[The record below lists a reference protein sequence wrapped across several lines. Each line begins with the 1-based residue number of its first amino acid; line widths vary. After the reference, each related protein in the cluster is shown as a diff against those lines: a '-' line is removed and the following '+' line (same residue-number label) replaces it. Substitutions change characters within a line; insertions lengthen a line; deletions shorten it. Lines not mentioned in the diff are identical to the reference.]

1 MSFGIAVPAAQGLV
15 DLKDVRTLK
24 QSSLVLLEVPNG
36 YSDIATTGTP
46 GWAPYNGSSYQK
58 EYEVTVPSGK
68 TMDEV
73 VFRWRCFGGASSDLV
88 TPMVSVRDATT
99 VAIILQSD
107 DGIYYPEINLQFME
121 F

>member
-24 QSSLVLLEVPNG
+24 QSSLVSLEVPNG
-36 YSDIATTGTP
+36 YSDVTTTGTP
-46 GWAPYNGSSYQK
+46 GWGPYNGSSYQK
-58 EYEVTVPSGK
+58 QYDVTVPGGK

-73 VFRWRCFGGASSDLV
+73 VFRFRCTATAASYAAPFVFVHSSTV
-88 TPMVSVRDATT
+88 VR
-99 VAIILQSD
+99 VVLHYD
-107 DGIYYPEINLQFME
+107 DGRYHREINLQFME